1 MSIKHSNKVTTRARL
16 IYGRQVKTCG
26 YPNWFCSN
34 SKLNYLSCN
43 RVIFLN
49 IMHIE
54 NIGMSMVKAS
64 LAFLLFLTVTILTIR
79 GGTLRSIYTS
89 KHSTNQ
95 HIYSIQICSNSNKHS
110 KNSSKTFLT

>member
-1 MSIKHSNKVTTRARL
+1 MSTKYSNKVTTRARL

-26 YPNWFCSN
+26 YPNLFWSN

-54 NIGMSMVKAS
+54 NIGKSMFKAS

-79 GGTLRSIYTS
+79 GAHSGQSIRGNIAPIN
-89 KHSTNQ
+89 HMFNTNVLKQ
-95 HIYSIQICSNSNKHS
+95 
-110 KNSSKTFLT
+110 